1 MSEDTAH
8 LSKELEESILIDF
21 FLTVGL
27 PAEIVAEL
35 LVEIEKQNKK
45 DFEEQKATAKE
56 NMDQKIAEHNE
67 QTEKQIKR

>member
-8 LSKELEESILIDF
+8 FFKELEESILIDF

-35 LVEIEKQNKK
+35 LEEIEKQNKR
-45 DFEEQKATAKE
+45 DFEKQKAVAKE
-56 NMDQKIAEHNE
+56 NMDYKIRQINDS
-67 QTEKQIKR
+67 TEI

>member
-8 LSKELEESILIDF
+8 YHKELEESILIDF

-35 LVEIEKQNKK
+35 VNKIE
-45 DFEEQKATAKE
+45 E
-56 NMDQKIAEHNE
+56 
-67 QTEKQIKR
+67 